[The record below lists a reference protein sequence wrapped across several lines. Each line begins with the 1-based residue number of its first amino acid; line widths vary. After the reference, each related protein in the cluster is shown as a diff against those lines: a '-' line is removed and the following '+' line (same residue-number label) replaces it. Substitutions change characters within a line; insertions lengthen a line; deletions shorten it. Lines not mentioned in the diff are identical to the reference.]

1 MKKAYDRVEWDF
13 LLSCLQQL
21 GFHDRWIQWIKE
33 CISTVSYSII
43 VNNEPTG
50 FFRPT
55 RGLRQGDP
63 LSPYLFIIC
72 MNVLA
77 SRLHEQ
83 SLTSKSGIGAKIAP
97 SAPRIPCLLFADD
110 SLIFCKASY
119 LACQKLK
126 EILDHFCVQSG
137 QLINFHKSSIVFSKN
152 TRSFDRQ
159 VVGGIFNISHLSLI
173 HI

>member
-1 MKKAYDRVEWDF
+1 
-13 LLSCLQQL
+13 LLTCLQQL
-21 GFHDRWIQWIKE
+21 GFYDKWIQWIKE
-33 CISTVSYSII
+33 CISTVSYSIV
-43 VNNEPTG
+43 VNNEHSG

-55 RGLRQGDP
+55 RGLCQGDP

-83 SLTSKSGIGAKIAP
+83 SLINKSGIGVKIAP

-110 SLIFCKASY
+110 SLIFCKISY
-119 LACQKLK
+119 QACQKLK
-126 EILDHFCVQSG
+126 EILDTFCAQSG

-152 TRSFDRQ
+152 TRFFDR
-159 VVGGIFNISHLSLI
+159 
-173 HI
+173 